1 MRKYIVL
8 IMLSLCSIGVSAQ
21 SEAMTVDNQMPG
33 WLSSKI
39 AYTDQVSLKSLKVTG
54 YINGTDLAFVKG
66 MMKNKSLVH
75 VDLSD
80 ANIVSGGGVK
90 DNEVS
95 YGFYF
100 QEQKQG
106 TYLSL
111 PVNAEVINNFYRSGP
126 SGSDVSGNNV
136 IDTLVLG
143 GPSYKRFTLHRQNHF
158 LANYLY
164 LREGV
169 DTLDTYSALSVK
181 KIHLPSTVRYLPR
194 NAFMKREE
202 RYGETTDEIDINLTD
217 AIEGIARTAFRDL
230 YLKGDTIRLPSGM
243 KVWYTSSFLIRKEGT
258 VIHIPAGLTVIDN
271 ESDRYGNREQIESDK
286 HIHFFMES
294 AVPPEFIRRY
304 SGGRELSGCV
314 VHVPQ
319 GSKSNYEKAE
329 CWKYATII
337 EEIPVKGVSIDKP
350 EECVYVG
357 DRFKPDVAIVPE
369 NALNRNYTL
378 KSLDER
384 VAALDDEGFV
394 VLKSYGKARIQATT
408 EDGGYTD
415 VCEFDVYEHT
425 VGIRFET
432 EQARVR
438 KGGRLTLAAVAQ
450 PEGKTDGRLVWSSS
464 DGSVASV
471 DEEGVVSGKSKGEA
485 VITVTAVDGGYT
497 AECRVRVY
505 QPVTELR
512 MDNRSVTVDTGDDIQ
527 LTATILPYDA
537 DNKSIVWSSD
547 NPDVAD
553 VNGKGVVT
561 GVKAGQTVI
570 RATSEDEGISDF
582 CVVTVNQPVTGVSL
596 SKSELSFGKIGDA
609 EQLVASVQP
618 ADATNKELNWSSSD
632 ESVAIVSNGRVL
644 CSGYG
649 SAIVYVTT
657 VDGGYMASCVVKADD
672 GLTGIDGVAADGS
685 VSVDNGRLVL
695 KGIPEGMRILVTD
708 ISGQVVCSLKGDGT
722 ALTTLPDL
730 GKGVFVVKIGNK
742 SCKVV
747 L

>member
-143 GPSYKRFTLHRQNHF
+143 GPSYKSFTLYRQYHF

-194 NAFMKREE
+194 NAFVKREE

-271 ESDRYGNREQIESDK
+271 ESDRYGNREQIEADK

-304 SGGRELSGCV
+304 SGGMELSGCV

-337 EEIPVKGVSIDKP
+337 EEIPVKGVSIGKP

-384 VAALDDEGFV
+384 VAALDDDGFV

-425 VGIRFET
+425 VGIRLET

-512 MDNRSVTVDTGDDIQ
+512 MDNRSVTVDTGEDIQ

-596 SKSELSFGKIGDA
+596 SKSELSFSKIGDA

-657 VDGGYMASCVVKADD
+657 VDGGYMASCVVTADD

>member
-143 GPSYKRFTLHRQNHF
+143 GPSYKSFTLYRQNHF

-169 DTLDTYSALSVK
+169 DTLATYSAISVK

-202 RYGETTDEIDINLTD
+202 IYGETTDEIDINLTD

-258 VIHIPAGLTVIDN
+258 VIHIPAGLTVINN
-271 ESDRYGNREQIESDK
+271 ESDRYGNREQIESYK

-294 AVPPEFIRRY
+294 AVPPELIMRY

-329 CWKYATII
+329 YWKNATII
-337 EEIPVKGVSIDKP
+337 EEIPVKGVSIGKP
-350 EECVYVG
+350 EECMYVG

-425 VGIRFET
+425 VGIRLET

-450 PEGKTDGRLVWSSS
+450 PDGKTDGRLVWSSS

-512 MDNRSVTVDTGDDIQ
+512 MDNRSMTVDTGDDIQ

-596 SKSELSFGKIGDA
+596 SKSELSFSKIGDA

-695 KGIPEGMRILVTD
+695 KGIPEGMRILITD

-742 SCKVV
+742 SYKVV

>member
-1 MRKYIVL
+1 
-8 IMLSLCSIGVSAQ
+8 MLSLCSIGVSAQ

-111 PVNAEVINNFYRSGP
+111 PVNAERINYFYKSGP

-143 GPSYKRFTLHRQNHF
+143 GPSYKSFTLYRQHHF

-194 NAFMKREE
+194 NAFVKREE
-202 RYGETTDEIDINLTD
+202 SYGETTDEIDINLTD

-294 AVPPEFIRRY
+294 AVPPEFINRY
-304 SGGRELSGCV
+304 SGGMELSGCV

-337 EEIPVKGVSIDKP
+337 EEIPVKGVSIGKP

-425 VGIRFET
+425 VGIRLET

-512 MDNRSVTVDTGDDIQ
+512 MDNRSMTVNTGDDIQ

-537 DNKSIVWSSD
+537 DNKNIVWSSD

-632 ESVAIVSNGRVL
+632 ETVAIVSNGRVL

-657 VDGGYMASCVVKADD
+657 VDGGYMASCVVKADG

>member
-143 GPSYKRFTLHRQNHF
+143 GPSYKSFTLYRQYHF

-271 ESDRYGNREQIESDK
+271 KDDRYGNRKQIESDK

-294 AVPPEFIRRY
+294 AVPPEFINRY

-337 EEIPVKGVSIDKP
+337 EEIPVKGVSIGKP

-384 VAALDDEGFV
+384 VAALDDDGFV

-425 VGIRFET
+425 VGIRLET

-471 DEEGVVSGKSKGEA
+471 DEDGVVSGKSKGEA

-582 CVVTVNQPVTGVSL
+582 CVLTVNQPVTGVSL
-596 SKSELSFGKIGDA
+596 SKSELSFSKIGDA

>member
-1 MRKYIVL
+1 
-8 IMLSLCSIGVSAQ
+8 MLSLCSIGVSAQ

-143 GPSYKRFTLHRQNHF
+143 GPSYKRFTLHRQYHF

-169 DTLDTYSALSVK
+169 DTLDTYSSLSVK

-258 VIHIPAGLTVIDN
+258 VIHIPAGMTVIDN
-271 ESDRYGNREQIESDK
+271 KDDRYGNRKQIESDK

-294 AVPPEFIRRY
+294 AVPPEFINRY
-304 SGGRELSGCV
+304 SGGMELSGCV

-337 EEIPVKGVSIDKP
+337 EEIPVKGVSIGKP
-350 EECVYVG
+350 EECLYVG

-384 VAALDDEGFV
+384 VAALDDDGFV

-512 MDNRSVTVDTGDDIQ
+512 MDNRSVTVDTGEDIQ

-537 DNKSIVWSSD
+537 DNKSIVWSTD

-596 SKSELSFGKIGDA
+596 SKSELSFSKIGDA

>member
-1 MRKYIVL
+1 
-8 IMLSLCSIGVSAQ
+8 MLSLCSIGVSAQ

-111 PVNAEVINNFYRSGP
+111 PVNAERINYFYKSGP
-126 SGSDVSGNNV
+126 SGFDEPGNNV

-143 GPSYKRFTLHRQNHF
+143 GPSYKSFTLYRQHHF

-169 DTLDTYSALSVK
+169 DTLATYSAISVK

-202 RYGETTDEIDINLTD
+202 SYGETTDEIDINLTD

-271 ESDRYGNREQIESDK
+271 KDDRYGNRKQIESDK

-294 AVPPEFIRRY
+294 AVPPEFIMRY

-337 EEIPVKGVSIDKP
+337 EEIPVKGVSIGKP

-384 VAALDDEGFV
+384 VAALDDDGFV

-425 VGIRFET
+425 VEIRFET

-596 SKSELSFGKIGDA
+596 SKSELSFSKIGDA

-657 VDGGYMASCVVKADD
+657 VDGGYMASCVVTADD

-695 KGIPEGMRILVTD
+695 KGIPEGMRILITD

>member
-126 SGSDVSGNNV
+126 SGFDEPGNNV

-143 GPSYKRFTLHRQNHF
+143 GPSYKSFTLYRQHHF

-194 NAFMKREE
+194 NAFVKREE
-202 RYGETTDEIDINLTD
+202 SYGETTDEIDINLTD

-294 AVPPEFIRRY
+294 AVPPEFIMRY

-337 EEIPVKGVSIDKP
+337 EEIPVKGVSIGKP

-394 VLKSYGKARIQATT
+394 VLQSYGKARIQATT
-408 EDGGYTD
+408 EDGGYSD

-425 VGIRFET
+425 VGIRLET

-471 DEEGVVSGKSKGEA
+471 DEEGVVSGKSKGET

-596 SKSELSFGKIGDA
+596 SKSELSFSKIGDA

-657 VDGGYMASCVVKADD
+657 VDGGYMASCVVTADD

>member
-1 MRKYIVL
+1 
-8 IMLSLCSIGVSAQ
+8 MLSLCSIGVSAQ

-126 SGSDVSGNNV
+126 SGFDEPGNNV

-143 GPSYKRFTLHRQNHF
+143 GPSYKSFTLYRQNHF

-217 AIEGIARTAFRDL
+217 AIEGIARTAFWDL

-271 ESDRYGNREQIESDK
+271 KDDRYGNRKQIESDK

-294 AVPPEFIRRY
+294 AVPPEFINRY
-304 SGGRELSGCV
+304 SGGMELSGCV

-337 EEIPVKGVSIDKP
+337 EEIPVKGVSIGKP

-384 VAALDDEGFV
+384 VAALDDDGFV

-425 VGIRFET
+425 VGIRLET

-570 RATSEDEGISDF
+570 RATSEDEGISDL

-596 SKSELSFGKIGDA
+596 SKSELSFSKIGDA

>member
-1 MRKYIVL
+1 M
-8 IMLSLCSIGVSAQ
+8 
-21 SEAMTVDNQMPG
+21 
-33 WLSSKI
+33 
-39 AYTDQVSLKSLKVTG
+39 
-54 YINGTDLAFVKG
+54 F
-66 MMKNKSLVH
+66 
-75 VDLSD
+75 
-80 ANIVSGGGVK
+80 
-90 DNEVS
+90 
-95 YGFYF
+95 
-100 QEQKQG
+100 
-106 TYLSL
+106 
-111 PVNAEVINNFYRSGP
+111 
-126 SGSDVSGNNV
+126 
-136 IDTLVLG
+136 
-143 GPSYKRFTLHRQNHF
+143 
-158 LANYLY
+158 
-164 LREGV
+164 
-169 DTLDTYSALSVK
+169 
-181 KIHLPSTVRYLPR
+181 
-194 NAFMKREE
+194 
-202 RYGETTDEIDINLTD
+202 
-217 AIEGIARTAFRDL
+217 
-230 YLKGDTIRLPSGM
+230 
-243 KVWYTSSFLIRKEGT
+243 
-258 VIHIPAGLTVIDN
+258 
-271 ESDRYGNREQIESDK
+271 
-286 HIHFFMES
+286 
-294 AVPPEFIRRY
+294 
-304 SGGRELSGCV
+304 
-314 VHVPQ
+314 
-319 GSKSNYEKAE
+319 
-329 CWKYATII
+329 
-337 EEIPVKGVSIDKP
+337 
-350 EECVYVG
+350 VG

-425 VGIRFET
+425 VGIRLET

-512 MDNRSVTVDTGDDIQ
+512 MDNRSVTVDTGEDIQ

-596 SKSELSFGKIGDA
+596 SKSELSFSKIGDA

-672 GLTGIDGVAADGS
+672 GLTGIDGVDADGS
-685 VSVDNGRLVL
+685 VSVDNGRLIL

>member
-1 MRKYIVL
+1 
-8 IMLSLCSIGVSAQ
+8 MLSLCSIGVSAQ

-143 GPSYKRFTLHRQNHF
+143 GPSYKSFTLYRQYHF

-169 DTLDTYSALSVK
+169 DTLDTYSAISVK

-271 ESDRYGNREQIESDK
+271 KDDRYGNRKQIESDK

-294 AVPPEFIRRY
+294 AVPPEFINRY
-304 SGGRELSGCV
+304 SGGMELSGCV

-337 EEIPVKGVSIDKP
+337 EEIPVKGVSIGKP

-384 VAALDDEGFV
+384 VAALDDDGFV

-425 VGIRFET
+425 VEIRFET

-512 MDNRSVTVDTGDDIQ
+512 MDNMSVTVDTGEDIQ
-527 LTATILPYDA
+527 LTVTILPYDA

-596 SKSELSFGKIGDA
+596 SKSELSFSKIGDA

-657 VDGGYMASCVVKADD
+657 VDGGYMASCVVTADD

>member
-100 QEQKQG
+100 QEKKQG

-111 PVNAEVINNFYRSGP
+111 PVNAEVINDFYRSGP
-126 SGSDVSGNNV
+126 SGSDVPGNNV

-143 GPSYKRFTLHRQNHF
+143 GPSYKSFTLHRQYHF

-169 DTLDTYSALSVK
+169 DTLDTYSTLSVK
-181 KIHLPSTVRYLPR
+181 KIHLPSTVRYLPH
-194 NAFMKREE
+194 NTFVKREE

-271 ESDRYGNREQIESDK
+271 NNDRYGNREQIESDK

-294 AVPPEFIRRY
+294 AVPPEFVNRY
-304 SGGRELSGCV
+304 SGGKELSGCV

-329 CWKYATII
+329 YWKYATII
-337 EEIPVKGVSIDKP
+337 EEIPVKGVSIGKP

-425 VGIRFET
+425 VGISLET

-512 MDNRSVTVDTGDDIQ
+512 MDNRSMTVDTGDDMQ

-553 VNGKGVVT
+553 VNGNGVVT

-649 SAIVYVTT
+649 TAIVYVTT

-708 ISGQVVCSLKGDGT
+708 ISGQVVCSLKGDGK
-722 ALTTLPDL
+722 ALTMLPDL

>member
-1 MRKYIVL
+1 
-8 IMLSLCSIGVSAQ
+8 MLSLCSIGVSAQ

-111 PVNAEVINNFYRSGP
+111 PVNAERINYFYKSGP
-126 SGSDVSGNNV
+126 SGFDEPGNNV

-143 GPSYKRFTLHRQNHF
+143 GPSYKSFTLYRQNHF

-194 NAFMKREE
+194 NAFVKREE
-202 RYGETTDEIDINLTD
+202 SYGETTDEIDINLTD

-271 ESDRYGNREQIESDK
+271 KDDRYGNREQIESDK

-294 AVPPEFIRRY
+294 GVPPEFIRRY
-304 SGGRELSGCV
+304 SGGMELSGCV

-337 EEIPVKGVSIDKP
+337 EEIPVKGVSIGKP

-384 VAALDDEGFV
+384 VAALDDDGFV

-657 VDGGYMASCVVKADD
+657 VDGGYMASCVVTADD

-695 KGIPEGMRILVTD
+695 KGIPEEMRILVTD

>member
-1 MRKYIVL
+1 
-8 IMLSLCSIGVSAQ
+8 MLSLCSIGVSAQ

-143 GPSYKRFTLHRQNHF
+143 GPSYKSFTLYRQNHF

-202 RYGETTDEIDINLTD
+202 IYGETTDEIDINLTD

-294 AVPPEFIRRY
+294 AVPPEFTRRY

-329 CWKYATII
+329 YWKYATII
-337 EEIPVKGVSIDKP
+337 EEIPVKGVSIGKP
-350 EECVYVG
+350 EECMYVG

-384 VAALDDEGFV
+384 VAALDDDGFV

-425 VGIRFET
+425 VGIRLET

-512 MDNRSVTVDTGDDIQ
+512 MDNRSVTVDTGEDIQ

-596 SKSELSFGKIGDA
+596 SKSELSFSKIGDA

>member
-1 MRKYIVL
+1 
-8 IMLSLCSIGVSAQ
+8 MLSLCSIGVSAQ

-54 YINGTDLAFVKG
+54 YINGTDLAFVKKL
-66 MMKNKSLVH
+66 MKNKSLVH

-111 PVNAEVINNFYRSGP
+111 PVNAEEINYFYRNGP
-126 SGSDVSGNNV
+126 SGFDEPGNNV

-143 GPSYKRFTLHRQNHF
+143 GPSYKRFTLYRQNHF

-202 RYGETTDEIDINLTD
+202 SYGETTDEIDINLTD

-271 ESDRYGNREQIESDK
+271 ESDRYGNREQIESNK

-294 AVPPEFIRRY
+294 AVPPEFTRRY

-329 CWKYATII
+329 YWKYATII
-337 EEIPVKGVSIDKP
+337 EEIPVKGVSIGKP
-350 EECVYVG
+350 EECMYVG

-425 VGIRFET
+425 VGIRLET

-438 KGGRLTLAAVAQ
+438 KGGRLTLSAVAQ

-512 MDNRSVTVDTGDDIQ
+512 MDNRSVTVDTGEDIQ

-596 SKSELSFGKIGDA
+596 SKSELSFSKIGDA

-649 SAIVYVTT
+649 TAIVYVTT

>member
-1 MRKYIVL
+1 
-8 IMLSLCSIGVSAQ
+8 MLSLCSIGVSAQ

-143 GPSYKRFTLHRQNHF
+143 GPSYKSFTLYRQYHF

-194 NAFMKREE
+194 NAFVKREE

-271 ESDRYGNREQIESDK
+271 KDDRYGNRKQIESDK

-294 AVPPEFIRRY
+294 AVPPEFINRY
-304 SGGRELSGCV
+304 SGGMELSGCV

-337 EEIPVKGVSIDKP
+337 EEIPVKGVSIGKP

-384 VAALDDEGFV
+384 VAALDDDGFV

-512 MDNRSVTVDTGDDIQ
+512 MDNRSVTVDTGEDIQ

-537 DNKSIVWSSD
+537 DNKNIVWSSD

-596 SKSELSFGKIGDA
+596 SKSELSFSKIGDA

>member
-1 MRKYIVL
+1 
-8 IMLSLCSIGVSAQ
+8 MLSLCSIGVSAQ

-111 PVNAEVINNFYRSGP
+111 PVNAERINYFYKSGP
-126 SGSDVSGNNV
+126 SGFDEPGNNV

-143 GPSYKRFTLHRQNHF
+143 GPSYKSFTLYRQNHF

-169 DTLDTYSALSVK
+169 DTLATYSALSVK

-271 ESDRYGNREQIESDK
+271 KDDRYGNRKQIESDK

-294 AVPPEFIRRY
+294 AVPPEFINRY
-304 SGGRELSGCV
+304 SGGMELSGCV

-337 EEIPVKGVSIDKP
+337 EEIPVKGVSIGKP

-425 VGIRFET
+425 VGIRLET

-512 MDNRSVTVDTGDDIQ
+512 MDNRSMTVNTGEDIQ

-596 SKSELSFGKIGDA
+596 SKSELSFSKIGDA

-657 VDGGYMASCVVKADD
+657 VDGGYMASCVVTADD

>member
-1 MRKYIVL
+1 
-8 IMLSLCSIGVSAQ
+8 MLSLCSIGVSAQ

-111 PVNAEVINNFYRSGP
+111 PVNAERINYFYRSGP
-126 SGSDVSGNNV
+126 SGFDEPGNNV

-143 GPSYKRFTLHRQNHF
+143 GPSYKRFTLYRQNHF

-202 RYGETTDEIDINLTD
+202 IYGETTDEIDINLTD
-217 AIEGIARTAFRDL
+217 AIEGIARTAFWDL

-271 ESDRYGNREQIESDK
+271 KDDRYGNRKQIESDK

-294 AVPPEFIRRY
+294 AVPPEFIMRY

-337 EEIPVKGVSIDKP
+337 EKIPVKGVSIGKP

-384 VAALDDEGFV
+384 VAALDDDGFV

-438 KGGRLTLAAVAQ
+438 KGGRLTLSAVAQ

-596 SKSELSFGKIGDA
+596 SKSELSFSKIGDA

-657 VDGGYMASCVVKADD
+657 VDGGYMASCVVTADD

>member
-1 MRKYIVL
+1 
-8 IMLSLCSIGVSAQ
+8 MLSLCSIGVSAQ

-143 GPSYKRFTLHRQNHF
+143 GPSYKSFTLYRQNHF
-158 LANYLY
+158 LTNYLY

-294 AVPPEFIRRY
+294 AVPPEFIMRY

-337 EEIPVKGVSIDKP
+337 EEIPVKGVSIGKP
-350 EECVYVG
+350 EECMYVG

-384 VAALDDEGFV
+384 VAALDDDGFV

-425 VGIRFET
+425 VGIRLET

-438 KGGRLTLAAVAQ
+438 KGGRLTLSAVAQ

-512 MDNRSVTVDTGDDIQ
+512 MDNRSVTVDTGDDIR

-596 SKSELSFGKIGDA
+596 SKSELSFSKIGDA

>member
-1 MRKYIVL
+1 
-8 IMLSLCSIGVSAQ
+8 MLSLCSIGVSAQ

-143 GPSYKRFTLHRQNHF
+143 GPSYKSFTLYRQNHF

-217 AIEGIARTAFRDL
+217 AIEGIARTAFWDL

-271 ESDRYGNREQIESDK
+271 KDDRYGNRKQIESDK

-294 AVPPEFIRRY
+294 AVPPEFINRY
-304 SGGRELSGCV
+304 SGGMELSGCV

-384 VAALDDEGFV
+384 VAALDDDGFV

-425 VGIRFET
+425 VGIRLET

-512 MDNRSVTVDTGDDIQ
+512 MDNRSVTVDTGEDIQ

-596 SKSELSFGKIGDA
+596 SKSELSFSKIGDA

-657 VDGGYMASCVVKADD
+657 VDGGYMASCVVTADD

>member
-1 MRKYIVL
+1 MREYIVL

-126 SGSDVSGNNV
+126 SGFDEPGNNV

-143 GPSYKRFTLHRQNHF
+143 GPSYKSFTLYRQNHF

-230 YLKGDTIRLPSGM
+230 YLKCDTIRLPSGM

-329 CWKYATII
+329 YWKYATII
-337 EEIPVKGVSIDKP
+337 EEIPVKGVSIGKP
-350 EECVYVG
+350 EECMYVG

-425 VGIRFET
+425 VGIRLET

-596 SKSELSFGKIGDA
+596 SKSELSFSKIGDA

>member
-8 IMLSLCSIGVSAQ
+8 IMLSLFSIGVSAQ

-80 ANIVSGGGVK
+80 ANIVSGGGVN

-126 SGSDVSGNNV
+126 SGFDEPGNNV

-202 RYGETTDEIDINLTD
+202 IYGETTDEIDINLTD

-294 AVPPEFIRRY
+294 AVPPEFTRRY

-329 CWKYATII
+329 YWKYATII
-337 EEIPVKGVSIDKP
+337 EEIPVKGVSIGKP
-350 EECVYVG
+350 EECMYVG

-425 VGIRFET
+425 VGIRLET

-512 MDNRSVTVDTGDDIQ
+512 MDNRSVTVDTGEDIQ

-570 RATSEDEGISDF
+570 RATSEDEGISDL

-596 SKSELSFGKIGDA
+596 SKSELSFSKIGDA

-657 VDGGYMASCVVKADD
+657 VDGGYMASCVVTADD

>member
-66 MMKNKSLVH
+66 MMKKKSLVH

-126 SGSDVSGNNV
+126 SGSDVPGNNV

-143 GPSYKRFTLHRQNHF
+143 GPSYKSFTLHRQFHF

-271 ESDRYGNREQIESDK
+271 ESDRYGNREQIGSDK

-304 SGGRELSGCV
+304 SGGKELSGCV

-337 EEIPVKGVSIDKP
+337 EEIPVKGVSIGKP

-425 VGIRFET
+425 VGISLET
-432 EQARVR
+432 EQVRVR

-464 DGSVASV
+464 DGGVASV

-497 AECRVRVY
+497 AECKVRVY

-512 MDNRSVTVDTGDDIQ
+512 MDNRSVTVDTGEDIQ

-537 DNKSIVWSSD
+537 DNKNIVWNSD

-553 VNGKGVVT
+553 VNGNGVVT

-649 SAIVYVTT
+649 TAIVYVTT

-708 ISGQVVCSLKGDGT
+708 ISGQVVCSLKGDGK
-722 ALTTLPDL
+722 ALTMLPDL

>member
-1 MRKYIVL
+1 
-8 IMLSLCSIGVSAQ
+8 MLSLCSIGVSAQ

-126 SGSDVSGNNV
+126 SGFDEPGNNV

-143 GPSYKRFTLHRQNHF
+143 GPSYKSFTLYRQNHF

-194 NAFMKREE
+194 NAFVKREE
-202 RYGETTDEIDINLTD
+202 SYGETTDEIDINLTD

-294 AVPPEFIRRY
+294 AVPPEFIMRY

-329 CWKYATII
+329 YWKNATII
-337 EEIPVKGVSIDKP
+337 EEIPVKGVSIGKP

-384 VAALDDEGFV
+384 VAALDDDGFV

-438 KGGRLTLAAVAQ
+438 KGGRLTLSAVAQ

-512 MDNRSVTVDTGDDIQ
+512 MDNRSMTVDTGEDRQ

-596 SKSELSFGKIGDA
+596 SKSELSFSKIGDA

-649 SAIVYVTT
+649 TAIVYVTT

>member
-1 MRKYIVL
+1 
-8 IMLSLCSIGVSAQ
+8 MLSLCSIGVSAQ

-111 PVNAEVINNFYRSGP
+111 PVNAERINYFYKSGP
-126 SGSDVSGNNV
+126 SGFDEPGNNV

-143 GPSYKRFTLHRQNHF
+143 GPSYKSFTLYRQHHF

-169 DTLDTYSALSVK
+169 DTLDTYSAISVK

-202 RYGETTDEIDINLTD
+202 SYGETTDEIDINLTD

-294 AVPPEFIRRY
+294 AVPPEFIMRY

-329 CWKYATII
+329 YWKYATII
-337 EEIPVKGVSIDKP
+337 EEIPVKGVSIGKL

-408 EDGGYTD
+408 VDGGYTD

-425 VGIRFET
+425 VGIRLET

-438 KGGRLTLAAVAQ
+438 KGGRLTLSAVAQ

-512 MDNRSVTVDTGDDIQ
+512 MDNRSVTVDTGEDIQ

-657 VDGGYMASCVVKADD
+657 VDGGYMASCVVTADD
-672 GLTGIDGVAADGS
+672 GLTGIDGVAADGC

-708 ISGQVVCSLKGDGT
+708 ISGQVVCSLQGDGT

-742 SCKVV
+742 SYKVV

>member
-1 MRKYIVL
+1 MREYIVL

-143 GPSYKRFTLHRQNHF
+143 GPSYKSFTLYRQYHF

-271 ESDRYGNREQIESDK
+271 ESDRYGNREQIESNK

-294 AVPPEFIRRY
+294 AVPPEFTRRY

-329 CWKYATII
+329 YWKYATII
-337 EEIPVKGVSIDKP
+337 EEIPVKGVSIGKP

-384 VAALDDEGFV
+384 VAALDDDGFV
-394 VLKSYGKARIQATT
+394 VLKSCGKARIQATT

-432 EQARVR
+432 EQAMVR

-596 SKSELSFGKIGDA
+596 SKSELSFSKIGDA

>member
-126 SGSDVSGNNV
+126 SGFDEPGNNV

-143 GPSYKRFTLHRQNHF
+143 GPSYKSFTLYRQHHF

-329 CWKYATII
+329 YWKYATII
-337 EEIPVKGVSIDKP
+337 EEIPVKGVSIGKP

-425 VGIRFET
+425 VGIRLET

-438 KGGRLTLAAVAQ
+438 KGGRLTLSAVAQ

-471 DEEGVVSGKSKGEA
+471 DEEGVVSGKSKGET

-596 SKSELSFGKIGDA
+596 SKSELSFSKIGDA

-657 VDGGYMASCVVKADD
+657 VDGGYMASCVVTADD

>member
-1 MRKYIVL
+1 
-8 IMLSLCSIGVSAQ
+8 MLSLCSIGVSAQ

-143 GPSYKRFTLHRQNHF
+143 GPSYKSFTLYRQYHF

-271 ESDRYGNREQIESDK
+271 KDDRYGNRKQIESDK

-294 AVPPEFIRRY
+294 AVPPEFINRY

-337 EEIPVKGVSIDKP
+337 EEIPVKGVSIGKP

-384 VAALDDEGFV
+384 VAALDDDGFV

-425 VGIRFET
+425 VGIRLET

-596 SKSELSFGKIGDA
+596 SKSELSFSKIGDA

-722 ALTTLPDL
+722 ALTTLPDM

>member
-1 MRKYIVL
+1 
-8 IMLSLCSIGVSAQ
+8 MLSLCSIGVSAQ

-126 SGSDVSGNNV
+126 SGFDEPGNNV

-143 GPSYKRFTLHRQNHF
+143 GPSYKSFTLYRQNHF

-217 AIEGIARTAFRDL
+217 AIEGIARTAFWDL

-271 ESDRYGNREQIESDK
+271 KDDRYGNRKQIESDK

-294 AVPPEFIRRY
+294 AVPPEFINRY
-304 SGGRELSGCV
+304 SGGMELSGCV

-337 EEIPVKGVSIDKP
+337 EEIPVKGVSIGKP

-369 NALNRNYTL
+369 NALNRNCTL

-384 VAALDDEGFV
+384 VAALDDDGFV

-425 VGIRFET
+425 VGIRLET

-512 MDNRSVTVDTGDDIQ
+512 MDNRSMTVNTGEDRQ

-596 SKSELSFGKIGDA
+596 SKSELSFSKIGDA

-695 KGIPEGMRILVTD
+695 KGIPEGMRILITD
-708 ISGQVVCSLKGDGT
+708 ISGQIVCSLKGDGT

>member
-1 MRKYIVL
+1 
-8 IMLSLCSIGVSAQ
+8 MLSLCSIGVSAQ

-143 GPSYKRFTLHRQNHF
+143 GPSYKSFTLYRQNHF

-337 EEIPVKGVSIDKP
+337 EEIPVKGVSIGKP

-425 VGIRFET
+425 VGIRLET

-438 KGGRLTLAAVAQ
+438 KGGRLTLSAVAQ

-596 SKSELSFGKIGDA
+596 SKSELSFSKIGDA

-695 KGIPEGMRILVTD
+695 KGIPEGMRILITD

>member
-1 MRKYIVL
+1 
-8 IMLSLCSIGVSAQ
+8 MLSLCSIGVSAQ

-143 GPSYKRFTLHRQNHF
+143 GPSYKSFTLYRPNHF

-271 ESDRYGNREQIESDK
+271 KDDRYGNRKQIESDK

-294 AVPPEFIRRY
+294 AVPPEFINRY
-304 SGGRELSGCV
+304 SGGMELSGCV

-337 EEIPVKGVSIDKP
+337 EEIPVKGVSIGKP

-384 VAALDDEGFV
+384 VAALDDDGFV

-425 VGIRFET
+425 VGIRLET

-512 MDNRSVTVDTGDDIQ
+512 MDNRSVTVDTGDDIR

-582 CVVTVNQPVTGVSL
+582 CVVPVNQPVTGVSL
-596 SKSELSFGKIGDA
+596 SKSELSFSKIGDA

>member
-1 MRKYIVL
+1 
-8 IMLSLCSIGVSAQ
+8 
-21 SEAMTVDNQMPG
+21 MPG

-126 SGSDVSGNNV
+126 SGFDEPGNNV

-202 RYGETTDEIDINLTD
+202 IYGETTDEIDINLTD

-271 ESDRYGNREQIESDK
+271 KDDRYGNREQIESDK

-294 AVPPEFIRRY
+294 AVPPEFIMRY

-329 CWKYATII
+329 YWKYATII
-337 EEIPVKGVSIDKP
+337 EEIPVKGVSIGKP

-384 VAALDDEGFV
+384 VAALDDDGFV

-425 VGIRFET
+425 VGIRLET

-596 SKSELSFGKIGDA
+596 SKSELSFSKIGDA

-685 VSVDNGRLVL
+685 VSVDNGRLIL

>member
-1 MRKYIVL
+1 
-8 IMLSLCSIGVSAQ
+8 MLSLCSIGVSAQ

-126 SGSDVSGNNV
+126 SGSDVPGNNV

-143 GPSYKRFTLHRQNHF
+143 GPSYKSFTLYRQHHF

-194 NAFMKREE
+194 NAFVKREE

-271 ESDRYGNREQIESDK
+271 KDDRYGNRKQIESDK

-294 AVPPEFIRRY
+294 AVPPEFINRY
-304 SGGRELSGCV
+304 SGGMELSGCV

-384 VAALDDEGFV
+384 VAALDDDGFV

-425 VGIRFET
+425 VGIRLET

-512 MDNRSVTVDTGDDIQ
+512 MDNRSVTVDTGNDIQ

-657 VDGGYMASCVVKADD
+657 VDGGYMASCVVTADD

>member
-1 MRKYIVL
+1 
-8 IMLSLCSIGVSAQ
+8 MLSLFSIGVSAQ

-111 PVNAEVINNFYRSGP
+111 PVNAERINYFYKSGP
-126 SGSDVSGNNV
+126 SGFDEPGNNV

-143 GPSYKRFTLHRQNHF
+143 GPSYKSFTLYRQHHF

-271 ESDRYGNREQIESDK
+271 MNDRSGNREQIESDK

-294 AVPPEFIRRY
+294 AVPPEFIMRY

-329 CWKYATII
+329 YWKYATII
-337 EEIPVKGVSIDKP
+337 EEIPVKGVSIGKP
-350 EECVYVG
+350 EECMYVG

-369 NALNRNYTL
+369 NALNKNYTL

-384 VAALDDEGFV
+384 VAALDDDGFV

-649 SAIVYVTT
+649 TAIVYVTT

>member
-1 MRKYIVL
+1 
-8 IMLSLCSIGVSAQ
+8 MLSLCSIGVSAQ

-54 YINGTDLAFVKG
+54 YINGTDLAFVKKL
-66 MMKNKSLVH
+66 MKNKSLVH

-111 PVNAEVINNFYRSGP
+111 PVNAERINYFYKSGP
-126 SGSDVSGNNV
+126 SGFDEPGNNV

-143 GPSYKRFTLHRQNHF
+143 GPSYKSFTLYRQHHF

-202 RYGETTDEIDINLTD
+202 SYGETTDEIDINLTD
-217 AIEGIARTAFRDL
+217 AIEGIARTAFWDL

-271 ESDRYGNREQIESDK
+271 KDDRYGNRKQIESDK

-294 AVPPEFIRRY
+294 AVPPEFIMRY

-329 CWKYATII
+329 YWKYATII

-384 VAALDDEGFV
+384 VAALDDDGFV

-512 MDNRSVTVDTGDDIQ
+512 MDNRSVTVDTGEDIQ

-596 SKSELSFGKIGDA
+596 SKSELSFSKIGDA

-695 KGIPEGMRILVTD
+695 KGIPEGMRILITD

>member
-54 YINGTDLAFVKG
+54 YINGTDLAFVKKL
-66 MMKNKSLVH
+66 MKNKSLVH

-111 PVNAEVINNFYRSGP
+111 PVNAERINYFYRNGP
-126 SGSDVSGNNV
+126 SGFDEPGNNV

-143 GPSYKRFTLHRQNHF
+143 GPSYKSFTLYRQNHF

-337 EEIPVKGVSIDKP
+337 EEIPVKGVSIGKP

-512 MDNRSVTVDTGDDIQ
+512 MDNRSVTVDTWDDIQ

-596 SKSELSFGKIGDA
+596 SKSELSFSKIGDA

-657 VDGGYMASCVVKADD
+657 VDGGYMASCVVTADD

-695 KGIPEGMRILVTD
+695 QGIPEGMRILVTD

-742 SCKVV
+742 SYKVV

>member
-111 PVNAEVINNFYRSGP
+111 PVNAERINYFYKSGP
-126 SGSDVSGNNV
+126 SGFDEPGNNV

-217 AIEGIARTAFRDL
+217 AIEGIARTAFWDL

-271 ESDRYGNREQIESDK
+271 KDDRYGNRKQIESDK

-294 AVPPEFIRRY
+294 AVPPEFIMRY

-337 EEIPVKGVSIDKP
+337 EEIPVKGVSIGKP

-384 VAALDDEGFV
+384 VAALDDDGFV

-408 EDGGYTD
+408 EDGGYSD

-438 KGGRLTLAAVAQ
+438 KGGRLTLAAVAH
-450 PEGKTDGRLVWSSS
+450 PDGKTDGRLVWSSS
-464 DGSVASV
+464 DGSVASF

-512 MDNRSVTVDTGDDIQ
+512 MDNRSMTVNTGEDRQ

-596 SKSELSFGKIGDA
+596 SKSELSFSKIGDA

-657 VDGGYMASCVVKADD
+657 VDGGYMASCVVKADG

>member
-1 MRKYIVL
+1 
-8 IMLSLCSIGVSAQ
+8 MLSLCSIGVSAQ

-111 PVNAEVINNFYRSGP
+111 SVNAERINYFYKSGP
-126 SGSDVSGNNV
+126 SGFDEPGNNV

-143 GPSYKRFTLHRQNHF
+143 GPSYKSFTLYRQNHF

-217 AIEGIARTAFRDL
+217 AIEGIARTAFWDL

-329 CWKYATII
+329 YWKYATII
-337 EEIPVKGVSIDKP
+337 EEIPVKGVSIGKP
-350 EECVYVG
+350 EECMYVG

-384 VAALDDEGFV
+384 VAALDDDGFV

-425 VGIRFET
+425 VGIRLET

-438 KGGRLTLAAVAQ
+438 KGGRLTLSAVAQ

-570 RATSEDEGISDF
+570 RATSEDEGISDL

-596 SKSELSFGKIGDA
+596 SKSELSFSKIGDA

>member
-1 MRKYIVL
+1 
-8 IMLSLCSIGVSAQ
+8 MLSLCSIGVSAQ

-111 PVNAEVINNFYRSGP
+111 PVNAERINYFYKSGP
-126 SGSDVSGNNV
+126 SGFDEPGNNV

-143 GPSYKRFTLHRQNHF
+143 GPSYKSFTLYRQNHF

-194 NAFMKREE
+194 NAFVKREE
-202 RYGETTDEIDINLTD
+202 SYGETTDEIDINLTD

-230 YLKGDTIRLPSGM
+230 YLKGDTIRLPSRM

-294 AVPPEFIRRY
+294 AVPPEFIMRY

-329 CWKYATII
+329 YWKYATII
-337 EEIPVKGVSIDKP
+337 EEIPVKGVSIGKP

-505 QPVTELR
+505 QPVIELR
-512 MDNRSVTVDTGDDIQ
+512 MDNRSVTVDTGEDIQ

-596 SKSELSFGKIGDA
+596 SKSELSFSKIGDS

-657 VDGGYMASCVVKADD
+657 VDGGYMASCVVTADD

>member
-1 MRKYIVL
+1 
-8 IMLSLCSIGVSAQ
+8 MLSLCSIGVSAQ

-143 GPSYKRFTLHRQNHF
+143 GPSYKSFTLYRQHHF

-181 KIHLPSTVRYLPR
+181 KIHLPSTVIYLPR
-194 NAFMKREE
+194 NAFVKREE
-202 RYGETTDEIDINLTD
+202 SYGETTDEIDINLTD

-337 EEIPVKGVSIDKP
+337 EEIPVKGVSIGKP
-350 EECVYVG
+350 EECMYVG

-384 VAALDDEGFV
+384 VAALDDDGFV

-438 KGGRLTLAAVAQ
+438 KGGRLTLVAVAQ

-512 MDNRSVTVDTGDDIQ
+512 MDNRSVTVDTGEDIQ

-596 SKSELSFGKIGDA
+596 SKSELSFSKIGDA

-657 VDGGYMASCVVKADD
+657 VDGGYMASCVVTADD

>member
-1 MRKYIVL
+1 
-8 IMLSLCSIGVSAQ
+8 
-21 SEAMTVDNQMPG
+21 MPG

-111 PVNAEVINNFYRSGP
+111 PVNAERINYFYKSGP
-126 SGSDVSGNNV
+126 SGFDEPGNNV

-143 GPSYKRFTLHRQNHF
+143 GPSYKRFTLYRQNHF

-258 VIHIPAGLTVIDN
+258 VIHIPAGLTVINN

-294 AVPPEFIRRY
+294 AVPPELIMRY

-329 CWKYATII
+329 YWKNATII
-337 EEIPVKGVSIDKP
+337 EEIPVKGVSIGKP
-350 EECVYVG
+350 EECMYVG

-369 NALNRNYTL
+369 NAQNRNYTL

-512 MDNRSVTVDTGDDIQ
+512 MDNRSVTVDTGNDIQ

-596 SKSELSFGKIGDA
+596 SKSELSFSKIGDA

-657 VDGGYMASCVVKADD
+657 VDGGYMASCVVTADD